1 MTAIS
6 SYSSVVS
13 SNKNPIIDPSIADQ
27 SQSPVKVAANPQ
39 GGMADPNVI
48 IAEAVVDDIN
58 EAVSGANNEDALVGQ
73 LAKLDLANNNTTNTN
88 TNNDDAP
95 SITAANSS
103 TANRHPVQ
111 VASSSLG
118 LTAGGENQH
127 HVVVLQQ
134 QQQQYRRPINHVK
147 IPANMHDNRKL
158 FVGGLPTNLSEITFL
173 EFFEQFGDVIDSVV
187 MIDRQTKRSRGFGF
201 VTFADEGVAR
211 SLLTTIPGKTGV
223 VNIMGKSCEIKAS
236 EPKAGDAL
244 PSSVGHYNQRQQ
256 RGVGAGAGIRWENHT
271 RDLDARNFDELYPGG
286 GVPPTASSS
295 MYHHGYRTQ
304 GAGAGGYPYYQTSA
318 GYHHASNV
326 PSSWEASYPNDHSAN
341 SYGYGQYVSSAGGGE
356 QGGAYGHHPY
366 YAATQGQYSQYG
378 GANSMYHPHM
388 MQGQGVTSS
397 TGYSGYYDSATGMP
411 SQGAHA
417 SDGSLESYP
426 QSYFDPNGALAN
438 EDQY

>member
-6 SYSSVVS
+6 SYSSVV

-48 IAEAVVDDIN
+48 IAEAEAVVDDIN

-134 QQQQYRRPINHVK
+134 QQQQQYRRPINHVK

-158 FVGGLPTNLSEITFL
+158 FVGGLPTNCTW
-173 EFFEQFGDVIDSVV
+173 
-187 MIDRQTKRSRGFGF
+187 
-201 VTFADEGVAR
+201 TFAGCTVCGVDVCNA
-211 SLLTTIPGKTGV
+211 IVGV
-223 VNIMGKSCEIKAS
+223 LS
-236 EPKAGDAL
+236 
-244 PSSVGHYNQRQQ
+244 YNLRYL
-256 RGVGAGAGIRWENHT
+256 H
-271 RDLDARNFDELYPGG
+271 
-286 GVPPTASSS
+286 
-295 MYHHGYRTQ
+295 
-304 GAGAGGYPYYQTSA
+304 
-318 GYHHASNV
+318 
-326 PSSWEASYPNDHSAN
+326 
-341 SYGYGQYVSSAGGGE
+341 
-356 QGGAYGHHPY
+356 
-366 YAATQGQYSQYG
+366 
-378 GANSMYHPHM
+378 
-388 MQGQGVTSS
+388 
-397 TGYSGYYDSATGMP
+397 
-411 SQGAHA
+411 
-417 SDGSLESYP
+417 
-426 QSYFDPNGALAN
+426 
-438 EDQY
+438 

>member
-1 MTAIS
+1 
-6 SYSSVVS
+6 
-13 SNKNPIIDPSIADQ
+13 
-27 SQSPVKVAANPQ
+27 
-39 GGMADPNVI
+39 
-48 IAEAVVDDIN
+48 
-58 EAVSGANNEDALVGQ
+58 
-73 LAKLDLANNNTTNTN
+73 
-88 TNNDDAP
+88 
-95 SITAANSS
+95 
-103 TANRHPVQ
+103 
-111 VASSSLG
+111 
-118 LTAGGENQH
+118 
-127 HVVVLQQ
+127 
-134 QQQQYRRPINHVK
+134 
-147 IPANMHDNRKL
+147 
-158 FVGGLPTNLSEITFL
+158 
-173 EFFEQFGDVIDSVV
+173 
-187 MIDRQTKRSRGFGF
+187 
-201 VTFADEGVAR
+201 
-211 SLLTTIPGKTGV
+211 
-223 VNIMGKSCEIKAS
+223 MGKSCEIKAS

-244 PSSVGHYNQRQQ
+244 PSSVGHYNQRQP
-256 RGVGAGAGIRWENHT
+256 RGVGAGAGLRWENHT
-271 RDLDARNFDELYPGG
+271 RDLDARNFDELYPGGGVGG

-366 YAATQGQYSQYG
+366 YAAAQGQYSQYG

>member
-158 FVGGLPTNLSEITFL
+158 FVGGLPTNCTW
-173 EFFEQFGDVIDSVV
+173 
-187 MIDRQTKRSRGFGF
+187 
-201 VTFADEGVAR
+201 TFAGCTVCGVDICN
-211 SLLTTIPGKTGV
+211 TIVGV
-223 VNIMGKSCEIKAS
+223 LS
-236 EPKAGDAL
+236 
-244 PSSVGHYNQRQQ
+244 
-256 RGVGAGAGIRWENHT
+256 
-271 RDLDARNFDELYPGG
+271 
-286 GVPPTASSS
+286 
-295 MYHHGYRTQ
+295 
-304 GAGAGGYPYYQTSA
+304 
-318 GYHHASNV
+318 
-326 PSSWEASYPNDHSAN
+326 
-341 SYGYGQYVSSAGGGE
+341 
-356 QGGAYGHHPY
+356 
-366 YAATQGQYSQYG
+366 
-378 GANSMYHPHM
+378 
-388 MQGQGVTSS
+388 
-397 TGYSGYYDSATGMP
+397 
-411 SQGAHA
+411 
-417 SDGSLESYP
+417 
-426 QSYFDPNGALAN
+426 
-438 EDQY
+438 